1 MCIVYRYL
9 ENVPEEYWYIHYR
22 YTVHVEQQK
31 IRQTA
36 CLGRGQLNYI
46 IIKEKF
52 KKEKSLT

>member
-9 ENVPEEYWYIHYR
+9 ENVPEEYRYIH

>member
-9 ENVPEEYWYIHYR
+9 ENVPEEYRYIH

-46 IIKEKF
+46 IIKEKL

>member
-9 ENVPEEYWYIHYR
+9 RNVPEEYWYIH
-22 YTVHVEQQK
+22 VEQEK

-46 IIKEKF
+46 IIKEKL